1 MCKDKK
7 YIRTKKYLSL
17 AGTNIWNYVA
27 RGYFYCKM
35 PTLNTFIRVLE
46 DPQWR
51 LQFSYKP

>member
-46 DPQWR
+46 DP
-51 LQFSYKP
+51 